1 MEETMTHL
9 SMKRRLRWLGHLA
22 HMKPYSYRLPK
33 QILYGE
39 LDKRRPRHGT
49 RRRWRDVVTADIKA
63 VGTSEDWCVRVV
75 CVHVVCVCVCV
86 RASVCACVMYA

>member
-1 MEETMTHL
+1 MTHL
-9 SMKRRLRWLGHLA
+9 LMKHRLRWLGHLA
-22 HMKPYSYRLPK
+22 RMEPYRLPK

-63 VGTSEDWCVRVV
+63 VGMSED
-75 CVHVVCVCVCV
+75 
-86 RASVCACVMYA
+86 